1 MNAALAICAGVGWSP
16 FSSPRTRPLSQLTE
30 LLLSI
35 EPVYLCRGGVESLLF
50 TSDTPS
56 LTADWG
62 NIDYELMT
70 ANFKWN
76 SEKEL
81 QRLKVRDFSSG
92 LGIRTSVF

>member
-1 MNAALAICAGVGWSP
+1 M
-16 FSSPRTRPLSQLTE
+16 
-30 LLLSI
+30 
-35 EPVYLCRGGVESLLF
+35 ESLLF

>member
-1 MNAALAICAGVGWSP
+1 MIIG
-16 FSSPRTRPLSQLTE
+16 
-30 LLLSI
+30 I
-35 EPVYLCRGGVESLLF
+35 ESLLF

-56 LTADWG
+56 STADWG

-81 QRLKVRDFSSG
+81 ATIKVIFKM
-92 LGIRTSVF
+92 IITW

>member
-1 MNAALAICAGVGWSP
+1 M
-16 FSSPRTRPLSQLTE
+16 
-30 LLLSI
+30 
-35 EPVYLCRGGVESLLF
+35 YRGGIESLLF

-81 QRLKVRDFSSG
+81 QRLKVKPSSHGPNNYRD
-92 LGIRTSVF
+92 TNP

>member
-1 MNAALAICAGVGWSP
+1 M
-16 FSSPRTRPLSQLTE
+16 
-30 LLLSI
+30 
-35 EPVYLCRGGVESLLF
+35 CRGGIESLLF

-81 QRLKVRDFSSG
+81 QRLKV
-92 LGIRTSVF
+92 